1 LWLRLKERVD
11 FILSELQRSCL
22 DAQEIAQ
29 AKLQAWLKG
38 VISNLDEVKIL
49 RIWVKTPLCL
59 EARSLIPSS
68 IHPKDLNLDWVT
80 KLNLKEAS
88 SELALLQRNSL
99 LEKETHQLR
108 NEVLEQKLMFQEYK
122 TKTDAQ
128 LEEAKVREEKLLK
141 SNEEFK
147 KEMMLQSEKTQ
158 KLMEQLIEM
167 MKHKQA

>member
-1 LWLRLKERVD
+1 
-11 FILSELQRSCL
+11 L

-29 AKLQAWLKG
+29 AKLQAWLNG

-49 RIWVKTPLCL
+49 RTWVKTPLCL
-59 EARSLIPSS
+59 EARSLIPSI
-68 IHPKDLNLDWVT
+68 IHPKDLNLDWIT

-88 SELALLQRNSL
+88 SELALLQRNTL
-99 LEKETHQLR
+99 LEKETHQLKK
-108 NEVLEQKLMFQEYK
+108 ELLEQKLMFQEYK

-128 LEEAKVREEKLLK
+128 LEEAKVIEEKLLK

-158 KLMEQLIEM
+158 KMMEQLMEM